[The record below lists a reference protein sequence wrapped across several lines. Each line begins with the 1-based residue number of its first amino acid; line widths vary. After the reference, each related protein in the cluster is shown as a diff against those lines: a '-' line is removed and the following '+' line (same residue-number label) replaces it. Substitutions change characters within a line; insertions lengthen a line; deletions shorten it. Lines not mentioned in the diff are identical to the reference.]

1 MTSTALPNSRLEDD
15 ATVPALRASARAP
28 QPER

>member
-1 MTSTALPNSRLEDD
+1 MTLPSNPRLEDD
-15 ATVPALRASARAP
+15 ATVPALHASARAP